1 MWLLSNI
8 KKIEYFSSPKL
19 YEETIEYIKELVENK
34 GFIVIEGNCKLG
46 EHERRTLDWWYNFY
60 YDRMSEMWKKFT
72 CTVNTYR
79 GGGSFKGR
87 NYEFLFVALGGAI
100 GAMARYAISLI
111 PVKTGF
117 LILTLITNIA
127 GAILI
132 GFIVGLTSNKD
143 NISGNTV
150 LFWKTGVCGGFTTFS
165 TFSLEAFNL
174 LDNKQYTSGG
184 LYCIKCCMLYI
195 RYLMRKEVGF
205 CGKVISNEVL
215 KIVIRRTCI
224 FD

>member
-1 MWLLSNI
+1 
-8 KKIEYFSSPKL
+8 
-19 YEETIEYIKELVENK
+19 
-34 GFIVIEGNCKLG
+34 
-46 EHERRTLDWWYNFY
+46 
-60 YDRMSEMWKKFT
+60 MS
-72 CTVNTYR
+72 
-79 GGGSFKGR
+79 
-87 NYEFLFVALGGAI
+87 FLFVALGGAL

-117 LILTLITNIA
+117 PILTLITNIA

-174 LDNKQYTSGG
+174 LDNKQYTLGV
-184 LYCIKCCMLYI
+184 LYI
-195 RYLMRKEVGF
+195 VLSVVCCIFGIL
-205 CGKVISNEVL
+205 CGKRLASVVKL
-215 KIVIRRTCI
+215 
-224 FD
+224 